1 MVIFRGAGRDK
12 DDGVG
17 WKRDKVWVL
26 QPVRY

>member
-1 MVIFRGAGRDK
+1 VLFSRGAGRDK
-12 DDGVG
+12 DDGAG